1 MKETN
6 LDRTVLP
13 TDLTVREKM
22 MIKQMKRFAMPE
34 EKIAR
39 QIWASREVKCPELDE
54 AIKKYCERM
63 KAAGSPDMDMSKKM
77 PEWLKRT
84 VRR

>member
-13 TDLTVREKM
+13 TDLTVREEM

-54 AIKKYCERM
+54 AIVKYNERM
-63 KAAGSPDMDMSKKM
+63 EAAGNPDMKSKKL